1 MSKVKNVNIF
11 EDEGLSV
18 SLLFKMVESQAA
30 ACYKKMTERG
40 NYGGVS

>member
-1 MSKVKNVNIF
+1 MSEVKNVSIF

-18 SLLFKMVESQAA
+18 SLLFKMVENQAGV
-30 ACYKKMTERG
+30 CIIKMIERG